1 MTLTELRLEIDRID
15 SELVSL
21 FSERMDISAKV
32 AEYKKEH
39 GLPVFDPVR
48 ESEKLDDIASHLPEE
63 KREYARRLYSL
74 IFELSR
80 KEQSK
85 LVKK

>member
-21 FSERMDISAKV
+21 FSERMDVSAKV

-39 GLPVFDPVR
+39 NLPVFDPVR
-48 ESEKLDDIASHLPEE
+48 ESEKLNDIASRLPEE

-80 KEQSK
+80 EEQER
-85 LVKK
+85 LMEQ

>member
-39 GLPVFDPVR
+39 NLPVFDPVR
-48 ESEKLDDIASHLPEE
+48 ESEKLDDIASRLPEE

-80 KEQSK
+80 EEQER
-85 LVKK
+85 LM

>member
-1 MTLTELRLEIDRID
+1 MTLKELRLEIDRID

-39 GLPVFDPVR
+39 NLPVFDPVR
-48 ESEKLDDIASHLPEE
+48 ESEKLDDIASRLPEE

-80 KEQSK
+80 EEQSK

>member
-1 MTLTELRLEIDRID
+1 MNLDELRFEIDKID

-21 FSERMDISAKV
+21 FSERMDVSAKV

-39 GLPVFDPVR
+39 NLPVYDPVR
-48 ESEKLDDIASHLPEE
+48 EEKKLEDISSLLPEE

-80 KEQSK
+80 EEQER
-85 LVKK
+85 LM